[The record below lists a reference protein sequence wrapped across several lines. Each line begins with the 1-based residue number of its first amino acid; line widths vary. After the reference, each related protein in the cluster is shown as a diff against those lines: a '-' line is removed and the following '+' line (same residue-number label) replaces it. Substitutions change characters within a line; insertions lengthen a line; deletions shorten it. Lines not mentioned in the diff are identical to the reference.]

1 MKLLKL
7 GSRAALRMALLA
19 VLVAPLPIAFAQEK
33 SDAPAKHEF
42 DMQWGVK
49 IPMRDGVKLNATVYT
64 PHGGGPQPA
73 IFTLTPYISDSYYPR
88 ASYFAQHGYVYLL
101 VDVRG
106 RGNSGG
112 DFEPFAN
119 EARDGYDIVEW
130 IAKQPWCNGKVTMWG
145 GSYAGFDQWSTL
157 KEFPPHLS
165 TIVPAAA
172 AHPGIDFPY
181 FKNIFSLYDMQWLT
195 FTSGVTSNANLFGDG
210 DFWHSKNM
218 DVYRD
223 HLAFSTLD
231 SVVGNPSTVFHK
243 WLAHPMDDAYYDAM
257 VPSTDDYKRIA
268 LPILTITGDY
278 DGDQAGAMT
287 YYRRHMQHGSADAKA
302 KHFLIIGPWDH
313 AGTRTPNPDIGGL
326 HFAAAS
332 VLDLNDLHRQ
342 WYDWTMKSGAKPEF
356 LKKRVAYYVTGA
368 EEWKYA
374 DSLETI
380 ANSKRTLYLSSN
392 GGAADAFHSGTLT
405 ETSPQSNET
414 DKFVYDPL
422 DTRPGDVD
430 VQVGGYVNQ
439 SDALNLFGGGV
450 VYHTDAFLEATE
462 ISGFVKFSV
471 WLSMDVPDTDLGAA
485 LYEILPDGRSVLLTS
500 DAMRARYRESIR
512 EAKLVKP
519 GEMVRYDFNGFTFF
533 SRQIAKG
540 SRLRIVFG
548 ANNSPDVEKNYNSGG
563 VVENES
569 AKDARTAH
577 ITVYHDAAHPST
589 LELPI
594 VK

>member
-1 MKLLKL
+1 MKWLKL
-7 GSRAALRMALLA
+7 GSRAVVRMALLA
-19 VLVAPLPIAFAQEK
+19 VLAAPLPIAFAQEK

-218 DVYRD
+218 DMYRD

-287 YYRRHMQHGSADAKA
+287 YYRRHMQYGSADAKA
-302 KHFLIIGPWDH
+302 KHF
-313 AGTRTPNPDIGGL
+313 
-326 HFAAAS
+326 
-332 VLDLNDLHRQ
+332 
-342 WYDWTMKSGAKPEF
+342 
-356 LKKRVAYYVTGA
+356 
-368 EEWKYA
+368 
-374 DSLETI
+374 
-380 ANSKRTLYLSSN
+380 
-392 GGAADAFHSGTLT
+392 
-405 ETSPQSNET
+405 
-414 DKFVYDPL
+414 
-422 DTRPGDVD
+422 
-430 VQVGGYVNQ
+430 
-439 SDALNLFGGGV
+439 
-450 VYHTDAFLEATE
+450 
-462 ISGFVKFSV
+462 
-471 WLSMDVPDTDLGAA
+471 
-485 LYEILPDGRSVLLTS
+485 
-500 DAMRARYRESIR
+500 
-512 EAKLVKP
+512 
-519 GEMVRYDFNGFTFF
+519 
-533 SRQIAKG
+533 
-540 SRLRIVFG
+540 
-548 ANNSPDVEKNYNSGG
+548 
-563 VVENES
+563 
-569 AKDARTAH
+569 
-577 ITVYHDAAHPST
+577 
-589 LELPI
+589 
-594 VK
+594 